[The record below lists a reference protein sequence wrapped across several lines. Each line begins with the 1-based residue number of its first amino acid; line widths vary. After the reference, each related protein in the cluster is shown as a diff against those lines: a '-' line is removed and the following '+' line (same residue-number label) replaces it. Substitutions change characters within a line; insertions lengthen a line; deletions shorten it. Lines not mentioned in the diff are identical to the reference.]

1 MTITEANE
9 PLASRLKVIIAQE
22 GLRQGYVAT
31 KAGFTPQQFSDM
43 LNGRKIMKAVDIAR
57 IIDALGV
64 TANDLFGM
72 NDKSRE

>member
-22 GLRQGYVAT
+22 GLRQGSVAT